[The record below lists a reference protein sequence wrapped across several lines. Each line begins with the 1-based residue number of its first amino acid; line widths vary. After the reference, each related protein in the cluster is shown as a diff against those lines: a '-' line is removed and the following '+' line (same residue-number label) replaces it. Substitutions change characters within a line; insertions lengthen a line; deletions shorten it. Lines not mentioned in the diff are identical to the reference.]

1 MKKVLIN
8 GLLFGAITIVAYLLL
23 FAVLFFIKP
32 SGVPFIYRATQ
43 GNLSEGGGTW
53 LKLHQFDKVK
63 EWDVIVLGS
72 SHAYK
77 GYDPAVF
84 AGHGLEMYNLGTS
97 NQHMMCSYYIAK
109 NTLTNKNCKL
119 VILDLYD
126 RVFSNEMIE
135 SMSDII
141 QNTPDDKTAIDIA
154 LSTPDIRAINMITL
168 RFFNKT
174 TIPLNYDTLGY
185 VRGYQVA
192 KQFIH
197 PSKADKKKVAFR
209 YRTNERQVR
218 YLDKLI
224 AYLKEEGI
232 PVVVA
237 EHPLP
242 KIYTVRDHDLF
253 KADITPILEKHD
265 VKFLDY
271 TNDNEFIHNL
281 VYFSDENHLNHLG
294 VPKYNERLL
303 TDLVQMGIIPAQGKA
318 HPFQKIKK

>member
-1 MKKVLIN
+1 MKKLLIN
-8 GLLFGAITIVAYLLL
+8 GLLFCTITIVAYLLL

-32 SGVPFIYRATQ
+32 SGVPFVYRATQ

-53 LKLHQFDKVK
+53 LKLHQFDKEK
-63 EWDVIVLGS
+63 KWDVIVLGS
-72 SHAYK
+72 SHAFK

-84 AGHGLEMYNLGTS
+84 SKYGLEMYNLGTS

-109 NTLTNKNCKL
+109 NALNKENCKL
-119 VILDLYD
+119 VILDIYD

-174 TIPLNYDTLGY
+174 TVPLNYDTLGY

-192 KQFIH
+192 KQFVNA
-197 PSKADKKKVAFR
+197 SNADKKKVAFR
-209 YRTNERQVR
+209 YKSNERQIR
-218 YLDKLI
+218 YLDKML
-224 AYLKEEGI
+224 AYLKQSEI
-232 PVVVA
+232 PVVVT

-242 KIYTVRDHDLF
+242 NIYTVREHDKFL
-253 KADITPILEKHD
+253 ADIKPVLEKHG
-265 VKFLDY
+265 VRFLDY
-271 TNDNEFIHNL
+271 TNDQDFIHKL
-281 VYFSDENHLNHLG
+281 SYFSDENHLNHLG
-294 VPKYNERLL
+294 VPKYNERLIK
-303 TDLVQMGIIPAQGKA
+303 DLVQLGVIAGKGIP
-318 HPFQKIKK
+318 HPVTKN